1 MRSHVLWRLL
11 GSQGFSSL
19 GTSMST
25 IALAFM
31 VNRITGSVLHMGAVM
46 AVSTFPLAMAS
57 WIGGALLDRYSGKN
71 VMIVS
76 DIVRAVLIFTMPF
89 LARQS
94 VLFIYLIA
102 SLIGVFSALFNP
114 AQIKLV
120 GELAARDQLVRS
132 NSYLGLSRDGA
143 ELIGYLA
150 GGVVVAAIGYT
161 PTFMVDGATYV
172 LSALFL
178 IGLPRPVHCPA
189 DRPQLM
195 RLVGESPAVFLR
207 LWRHLGLRTNL
218 LLALLPMTAVFV
230 YGPNSY
236 GLVLDVFQ
244 GGAVEL
250 GAMELAIACGAIVGG
265 LLMSR
270 MSLAGDKNRYVV
282 GSLVIVGFCLF
293 GVYFSG
299 SLWLS
304 IALLGIGGL
313 ANVALSIPSITMFQE
328 VSSSEDKG
336 RLISV
341 RAGFGQVSLTVGYF
355 LGGLLGELL
364 GIRMAFLVA
373 GLAAASLSLLIY
385 VPYRIKGNRRAN
397 VAWKEAIAT
406 GETRAAARKVA
417 TEARMGGRYGTWPL
431 VTDVYTEEES

>member
-1 MRSHVLWRLL
+1 
-11 GSQGFSSL
+11 
-19 GTSMST
+19 
-25 IALAFM
+25 
-31 VNRITGSVLHMGAVM
+31 
-46 AVSTFPLAMAS
+46 
-57 WIGGALLDRYSGKN
+57 
-71 VMIVS
+71 MIVS

-364 GIRMAFLVA
+364 GIRMAFL
-373 GLAAASLSLLIY
+373 SLLIY